1 MFKQELADL
10 LTGAS
15 KTVVD
20 EMFTDEDVLTSEK
33 YYPEEFAFLADLQA
47 RGIKPECVDSFG
59 GEGQGDNYYKIWS
72 FTKAG
77 ETLYVKLAGYYTSYN
92 GATYDNMFFVEPHPE
107 TVVVYRKAEFVERFK
122 SAKST

>member
-15 KTVVD
+15 QTVVD

-33 YYPEEFAFLADLQA
+33 YYPEGFAFLADLQA
-47 RGIKPECVDSFG
+47 KGIEPKLEVFFG
-59 GEGQGDNYYKIWS
+59 GEGKGDNYYKIWS

-77 ETLYVKLAGYYTSYN
+77 ETLYVKLDGYYASYN
-92 GATYDNMFFVEPHPE
+92 GATYDNMSFVEPHPK
-107 TVVVYRKAEFVERFK
+107 TVVVYRKAESVERFK
-122 SAKST
+122 PL